1 LWKRSGAKMGMMHA
15 KTERRAVADAMPA
28 AEYGK
33 KASTMLR
40 WDGCQLAIH
49 SRVGK

>member
-1 LWKRSGAKMGMMHA
+1 MGMMHA

-28 AEYGK
+28 AEFGK

-40 WDGCQLAIH
+40 RGGCQLVSH
-49 SRVGK
+49 